1 MSVNI
6 SSIAEKTFNILKGF
20 GFPVDS
26 YDLEGKQVVDPT
38 EATRFVISEPNI
50 LVRLDPTTE
59 TLVLNTS
66 EDLADHKVRKMLK
79 I

>member
-1 MSVNI
+1 M
-6 SSIAEKTFNILKGF
+6 GF
-20 GFPVDS
+20 ADS

-38 EATRFVISEPNI
+38 EATRFVISDPNI

-66 EDLADHKVRKMLK
+66 EDLADLKVRENAKKSVL
-79 I
+79 IH